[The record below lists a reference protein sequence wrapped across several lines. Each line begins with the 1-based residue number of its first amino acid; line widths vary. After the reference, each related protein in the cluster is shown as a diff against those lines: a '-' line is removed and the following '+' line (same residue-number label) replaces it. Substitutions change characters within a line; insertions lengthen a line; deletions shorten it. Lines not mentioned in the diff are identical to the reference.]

1 MWYTPL
7 LEHQSPLLHDFE
19 AFVEKL
25 SGSFRD
31 SDKEL
36 TSTSKLWLF
45 YQKPC
50 LVIVY
55 AYEFKQLALDAHH
68 TMPTNGACTER

>member
-36 TSTSKLWLF
+36 TSTSKL
-45 YQKPC
+45 
-50 LVIVY
+50 
-55 AYEFKQLALDAHH
+55 
-68 TMPTNGACTER
+68 

>member
-1 MWYTPL
+1 
-7 LEHQSPLLHDFE
+7 
-19 AFVEKL
+19 
-25 SGSFRD
+25 
-31 SDKEL
+31 
-36 TSTSKLWLF
+36 LWLF